1 MIPKG
6 VIDAVK
12 KFREE
17 NKTPP
22 PSATL
27 TTKARGQSNPTLD
40 AIKDAGMRAL
50 QGVSTTLDAI
60 PPSVDLYPGP
70 VDNVAVMGLAGLNKG
85 IKTLV
90 KGERGMDE
98 VVGAVNAVRA
108 LKPLTKIDDVA
119 SKIKDAT
126 KLSINKLIALNSEG
140 FDDAISNIAK
150 GQPSV
155 TKGPI
160 DVLKTGE
167 GYLIVDGNH
176 RVVQSMQKGL
186 KDIDA
191 NILSKEQAIAKHPE
205 YEIAIE
211 SALDASPSTAKLPTQ
226 PTYYRATTD
235 GQTLGSGQ
243 KWAWTD
249 KASAES
255 WAKRNNAKVVEF
267 TVPDSA
273 IDPIDLSRMKQGT
286 TDRFMFDTS
295 KANTLPKLP
304 IQTGEITVYRGGR
317 DMGDSRML
325 TPAKQN
331 SGALFFT
338 ESEKYAKQY
347 SRTPDQ
353 VSGLYKTNIK
363 TDKIFDITN
372 PSHIKQLEK
381 HIQPEALQSI
391 KDSTSHG
398 AIDWATG
405 SQYVDEIEKAGF
417 KGAKFLERPAEN
429 ITPQLDGSFK
439 LSGKPVY
446 SYALFDKQVPMTRAS
461 LPTQTGERV
470 YHGTNYDKFDPTKA
484 VSRDGQYGKGIYFAS
499 DKAVAKQYGKNT
511 IEAVLDKDSLLKMDK
526 PLTPQQQANLRKV
539 MGRDEWDWSKN
550 PTGDFVWG
558 RLELSHK
565 NPEEI
570 LKKAGIKGVEHS
582 QYTTKGANKNYV
594 IFDDSAVKP
603 SLPTQVEG
611 LAKEVQLSDKPYNFK
626 YTSDEMPTTGKTITY
641 QGKEVGGIGYG
652 KDLNQKDAWLH
663 NIEIDPQY
671 RNKGIGKKAIDQ
683 FFQTSG
689 ANKVNGYAESPE
701 AAKFFKS
708 LGAKVDTD
716 GNFTLSKTDFFN
728 QSKGVQTVDIKKLEI
743 PDFNNGV
750 EVNGWDDIYRK
761 SDAKT
766 RDKMDKDINYLLKD
780 KNNELAPI
788 KINEDGGFVDVVDG
802 HHRVASYRY
811 AGREK
816 IPFTTVNSKGVQN
829 EGVIGAIKAV
839 EAIRKIPQK

>member
-140 FDDAISNIAK
+140 FDNAISNIAK

-211 SALDASPSTAKLPTQ
+211 SALDASPSTAKLPT
-226 PTYYRATTD
+226 
-235 GQTLGSGQ
+235 
-243 KWAWTD
+243 
-249 KASAES
+249 
-255 WAKRNNAKVVEF
+255 
-267 TVPDSA
+267 
-273 IDPIDLSRMKQGT
+273 
-286 TDRFMFDTS
+286 
-295 KANTLPKLP
+295 
-304 IQTGEITVYRGGR
+304 QTGEITVYRGGR

-461 LPTQTGERV
+461 LPTQTGETLYHSGAPNIKEVNLNKSRFDKTFYMSENPEYAKSFGGPKAQLNEMVLDPKAKLADMRKPSSELVSQIEKALVGEKTGKTIKLQRPDGTFLEVPEMKGKNSNAV
-470 YHGTNYDKFDPTKA
+470 YSNQAIIQGIKDGKAMYAELPEVKA
-484 VSRDGQYGKGIYFAS
+484 VLRKLGYDGQITTESKFGSNYG
-499 DKAVAKQYGKNT
+499 VWN
-511 IEAVLDKDSLLKMDK
+511 KD
-526 PLTPQQQANLRKV
+526 
-539 MGRDEWDWSKN
+539 
-550 PTGDFVWG
+550 
-558 RLELSHK
+558 
-565 NPEEI
+565 I
-570 LKKAGIKGVEHS
+570 
-582 QYTTKGANKNYV
+582 
-594 IFDDSAVKP
+594 VKP
-603 SLPTQVEG
+603 KSLPTQVEG

-728 QSKGVQTVDIKKLEI
+728 QSKGVQNAVQAVRAVKK
-743 PDFNNGV
+743 
-750 EVNGWDDIYRK
+750 
-761 SDAKT
+761 
-766 RDKMDKDINYLLKD
+766 
-780 KNNELAPI
+780 
-788 KINEDGGFVDVVDG
+788 
-802 HHRVASYRY
+802 
-811 AGREK
+811 
-816 IPFTTVNSKGVQN
+816 
-829 EGVIGAIKAV
+829 
-839 EAIRKIPQK
+839 